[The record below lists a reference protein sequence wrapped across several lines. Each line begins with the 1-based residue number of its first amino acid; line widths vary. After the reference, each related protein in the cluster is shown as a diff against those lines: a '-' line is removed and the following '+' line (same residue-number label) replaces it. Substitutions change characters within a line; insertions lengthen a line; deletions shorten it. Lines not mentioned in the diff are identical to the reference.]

1 MKQRPQSGTLKE
13 RRRYNSLRVTL
24 IYFVFTLMVLAFAI
38 TGTVVLIL
46 HALFDILYV
55 IAGTPIVLLLILFLL
70 CAEGP
75 VRLAFDSLLRNR
87 KLLWEGDPG
96 DSRGKRVLSDK

>member
-1 MKQRPQSGTLKE
+1 
-13 RRRYNSLRVTL
+13 
-24 IYFVFTLMVLAFAI
+24 MVKDRARL
-38 TGTVVLIL
+38 
-46 HALFDILYV
+46 
-55 IAGTPIVLLLILFLL
+55 LLLILFLL